1 MTSGFDTKAQT
12 ITRRR
17 FGQWGLAA
25 TAIGVGGCGGG
36 GGGGDEPAVEP
47 PAKAGALEMVAGALG
62 GGGFALQQGAMAR
75 LPAGLTGP
83 AFNAQGDFQFV
94 GLYGWDC
101 RVGRR
106 SRQGVSSFAP
116 TYPQSFRGHLFDA
129 MDRYL
134 VTVGLGSVHYLQ
146 GETPVLMAGGGSD
159 TALVDGVGARAS
171 VREFSSPL
179 LAQDGLVY
187 FIDGDPQKG
196 FLPMLRTLKTDGT
209 VKTLLPLP
217 RGSQLLESATGGVRR
232 FTKFETEPYEWADLV
247 LEGGAY
253 QWRVLPNQ
261 WPFDQWT
268 PLRKVYGAQDAYWAL
283 AGEPG
288 AREFRIAQLDL
299 SGRTL
304 AAGWRVRGGK
314 VTVAQGPPNMNPTS
328 LFVACSGTDE
338 AGSEVVECRL
348 ELPSTAVY
356 PWLGMQSNPGE
367 VDGQN
372 QARFSF
378 LSGAEALPDGAGGLI
393 LLENQRGNSSDAA
406 PAPAL
411 RSVSAAGQ
419 VSTWSLEPRGDR
431 IALAYGHLIA
441 YDRRNSALVRT
452 PRDGQSQSAWQT
464 WASSSHFASGGRHD
478 PGVQAL
484 RTDTT
489 GLLWF
494 ATRYSPQAGAGD
506 VYFGRANGNALVG
519 TIDANGQVKI
529 VAGDP
534 QALYTPQS
542 YPPLAQRPWYMDIAD
557 MAFEGGAAQVSWVL
571 CNRVELDGATNLVR
585 FHPELVRI
593 DTQGTQRFAL
603 SLEIDRNQIEFLK
616 EPFKQICV
624 LPGRPGEVFLSSA
637 CGVHRWTQAK
647 GLELLA
653 GQAVPTPGGVL
664 LGQLPAGLSLVKF
677 LAPGADRRSLYVG
690 SENSVLKLVLSD

>member
-1 MTSGFDTKAQT
+1 MTSGFDTKAQA

-25 TAIGVGGCGGG
+25 AASGVGGCGGG
-36 GGGGDEPAVEP
+36 GGGGGEPAVEP

-75 LPAGLTGP
+75 LPADLTGP
-83 AFNAQGDFQFV
+83 AFNAQGDLQFV

-106 SRQGVSSFAP
+106 SRQGVSSLAQ
-116 TYPQSFRGHLFDA
+116 TYPWSFRGYLFDA
-129 MDRYL
+129 LGRYL
-134 VTVGLGSVHYLQ
+134 VVTGGRSVHYLQ
-146 GETPVLMAGGGSD
+146 GETPVLLAGGGSD
-159 TALVDGVGARAS
+159 TALVDGVGALAS
-171 VREFSSPL
+171 VFGFDSPL

-187 FIDGDPQKG
+187 FIDTDHRYQPV
-196 FLPMLRTLKTDGT
+196 LRTLGIDGA

-232 FTKFETEPYEWADLV
+232 YTKFETEPYEWADLV
-247 LEGGAY
+247 LEDGAY

-304 AAGWRVRGGK
+304 AVGWRGRGGK
-314 VTVAQGPPNMNPTS
+314 VAVVQGPSNMTPTS
-328 LFVACSGTDE
+328 LFVACSDGTYE
-338 AGSEVVECRL
+338 GGSEIVECRL
-348 ELPSTAVY
+348 ELPTTAVY
-356 PWLGMQSNPGE
+356 PWLGMQANRGE
-367 VDGQN
+367 VDGQT

-378 LSGAEALPDGAGGLI
+378 LSGAEALSDGAGGLI
-393 LLENQRGNSSDAA
+393 LLENRRGNSSDAA

-411 RSVSAAGQ
+411 RSVSATGQ
-419 VSTWSLEPRGDR
+419 VSTWPLEPRGNC
-431 IALAYGHLIA
+431 IAIAYGHLIA
-441 YDRRNSALVRT
+441 YDARNSTLVRT
-452 PRDGQSQSAWQT
+452 PRDGQSAWQA

-478 PGVQAL
+478 PGVKVL

-494 ATRYSPQAGAGD
+494 ATRYSPQAGDGG

-542 YPPLAQRPWYMDIAD
+542 YPSLAQRPWYMDIAD

-571 CNRVELDGATNLVR
+571 CNRVELDGATHLVR

-593 DTQGTQRFAL
+593 DTQGIQRFAL
-603 SLEIDRNQIEFLK
+603 SLEIDRNQIEFFK

-664 LGQLPAGLSLVKF
+664 LGQLPAGLNLVKF
-677 LAPGADRRSLYVG
+677 LAPGVDRRSLYVG

>member
-1 MTSGFDTKAQT
+1 MDMTSRFDTQVQA

-17 FGQWGLAA
+17 FGQWGLVAA
-25 TAIGVGGCGGG
+25 ASGVAGCGGG
-36 GGGGDEPAVEP
+36 GGGEPAVEP
-47 PAKAGALEMVAGALG
+47 PAKVGALEKVAGLLG
-62 GGGFALQQGAMAR
+62 GGGFAISQGEMVR
-75 LPAGLTGP
+75 LPAELTGLS
-83 AFNAQGDFQFV
+83 FNRKRDLQFV
-94 GLYGWDC
+94 GVYGSDR

-106 SRQGVSSFAP
+106 SRDGVSSFVP
-116 TYPQSFRGHLFDA
+116 MYPNSFIGHLFDA

-134 VTVGLGSVHYLQ
+134 VTVGGGSVHYLQ
-146 GETPVLMAGGGSD
+146 GETPVLLAGGGAS
-159 TALVDGVGARAS
+159 TSLVDGVGASAS
-171 VREFSSPL
+171 LSHFDSPL
-179 LAQDGLVY
+179 LARDGLVY
-187 FIDGDPQKG
+187 FIDQDPQKG
-196 FLPMLRTLKTDGT
+196 FQPMLRTLGTDGT

-217 RGSQLLESATGGVRR
+217 LGSLLLESATGGVRR
-232 FTKFETEPYEWADLV
+232 YTKFSGAPYEWADLV
-247 LEGGAY
+247 LVGGEY
-253 QWRVLPNQ
+253 QWRAVPNQ
-261 WPFDQWT
+261 WPFDHWT
-268 PLRKVYGAQDAYWAL
+268 PLMKVHRDQDVYWAL
-283 AGEPG
+283 AGEQG
-288 AREFRIAQLDL
+288 AREFAIAHIDL
-299 SGRTL
+299 SGITPS
-304 AAGWRVRGGK
+304 GVWKVRGRK
-314 VTVAQGPPNMNPTS
+314 VAVVREPSNTAPVS
-328 LFVACSGTDE
+328 LFVACSDPPEGG
-338 AGSEVVECRL
+338 AEVVECRL
-348 ELPSTAVY
+348 EMPTTTVY
-356 PWLGMQSNPGE
+356 RWLGAQANAGE
-367 VDGQN
+367 VDGQS
-372 QARFSF
+372 QAQFSF
-378 LSGAEALPDGAGGLI
+378 VRGGEALPDGAGGLI

-411 RSVSAAGQ
+411 RSVSASGQ
-419 VSTWSLEPRGDR
+419 VGTWSLDPRGNR
-431 IALAYGHLIA
+431 IAIAYGHLIA
-441 YDRRNSALVRT
+441 YDSQNRALVRT
-452 PRDGQSQSAWQT
+452 STNGQSAWQA
-464 WASSSHFASGGRHD
+464 WVSSSHFVSGGRHN

-494 ATRYSPQAGAGD
+494 ATRYSPQPGDGD
-506 VYFGRANGNALVG
+506 VYFGRANGNSLVG
-519 TIDANGQVKI
+519 TIDASGQVKI

-593 DTQGTQRFAL
+593 DTQGIQRFAL
-603 SLEIDRNQIEFLK
+603 SLEIDRNLPEFFQ

-664 LGQLPAGLSLVKF
+664 LGQLPAGLNLVKF

>member
-1 MTSGFDTKAQT
+1 MDVTSRFDTQVPA

-25 TAIGVGGCGGG
+25 TASGVAGCGGG
-36 GGGGDEPAVEP
+36 GGGEPAVEP
-47 PAKAGALEMVAGALG
+47 PVKAGTLEMVAGALG

-75 LPAGLTGP
+75 LPADLTGP
-83 AFNAQGDFQFV
+83 AFNAQGDLQFV

-101 RVGRR
+101 RVGCRN
-106 SRQGVSSFAP
+106 RQGVSSFAR
-116 TYPQSFRGHLFDA
+116 TYPWSFRGYLFDA
-129 MDRYL
+129 LGRYL
-134 VTVGLGSVHYLQ
+134 VETGAGSVHFLQ
-146 GETPVLMAGGGSD
+146 GETPVLLAGGGSN

-171 VREFSSPL
+171 VFRFDSPL

-187 FIDGDPQKG
+187 FIDTDHRYQPV
-196 FLPMLRTLKTDGT
+196 LRTLGTDGA

-232 FTKFETEPYEWADLV
+232 YTKFATEPSEWADLV

-253 QWRVLPNQ
+253 QWRVLPTQ
-261 WPFDQWT
+261 WPFDLWT
-268 PLRKVYGAQDAYWAL
+268 PLRKVHGAQDAYWAL
-283 AGEPG
+283 AGEQG

-304 AAGWRVRGGK
+304 AVGWKVRGGQA
-314 VTVAQGPPNMNPTS
+314 TVVQGPSNMTPTS
-328 LFVACSGTDE
+328 LFVACSDGTAE
-338 AGSEVVECRL
+338 GGTEIVECRL
-348 ELPSTAVY
+348 EFPSTAVY
-356 PWLGMQSNPGE
+356 RWLGVQSNPGE

-378 LSGAEALPDGAGGLI
+378 LRGVEALPDGAGGLI

-406 PAPAL
+406 PVPAL

-419 VSTWSLEPRGDR
+419 VSTWSLEPRGNR
-431 IALAYGHLIA
+431 IAIAYGHLIA
-441 YDRRNSALVRT
+441 YDAQDRALVRT
-452 PRDGQSQSAWQT
+452 STNGQSAWQT
-464 WASSSHFASGGRHD
+464 WVSSSHFASGGRHD
-478 PGVQAL
+478 PGVQVL

-494 ATRYSPQAGAGD
+494 ATRYSPQAGDGD

-529 VAGDP
+529 VAGDT

-557 MAFEGGAAQVSWVL
+557 MAFEGGTAQVSWVL
-571 CNRVELDGATNLVR
+571 CNRVELDGSTTLVR

-593 DTQGTQRFAL
+593 DTQGIQRFPL
-603 SLEIDRNQIEFLK
+603 SLEIDRNLPEFFR

-624 LPGRPGEVFLSSA
+624 IPGRPGEVFLSSA

-653 GQAVPTPGGVL
+653 GQAAPTPGGVL
-664 LGQLPAGLSLVKF
+664 LGPLPAGLNLVKF
-677 LAPGADRRSLYVG
+677 LAPGVDRRSLYVG
-690 SENSVLKLVLSD
+690 SENSVLKLVLPD

>member
-1 MTSGFDTKAQT
+1 MTSGFDTKIQA

-25 TAIGVGGCGGG
+25 AASGVAGCGGG
-36 GGGGDEPAVEP
+36 GGGGGEPAVEP
-47 PAKAGALEMVAGALG
+47 PAKAGTLEMVAGALG

-75 LPAGLTGP
+75 LPADLTGP
-83 AFNAQGDFQFV
+83 AFNAQGDLQFV

-106 SRQGVSSFAP
+106 SQQGASSFAR
-116 TYPQSFRGHLFDA
+116 TYPSSFRGYLFDA
-129 MDRYL
+129 LGRYL
-134 VTVGLGSVHYLQ
+134 VVTGGGSVHYLQ
-146 GETPVLMAGGGSD
+146 GETPVLLAGGGSD
-159 TALVDGVGARAS
+159 TALVDGIGARAS
-171 VREFSSPL
+171 VREFNSPL

-187 FIDGDPQKG
+187 FIDADPQKG
-196 FLPMLRTLKTDGT
+196 FLPVLRTLGTDGA

-232 FTKFETEPYEWADLV
+232 YTKFATEPYEWADLV
-247 LEGGAY
+247 LEGGAF

-268 PLRKVYGAQDAYWAL
+268 PLRRVYGVQDAYWAL
-283 AGEPG
+283 AGEQG
-288 AREFRIAQLDL
+288 AREFTIAHFDL
-299 SGRTL
+299 SGRPL
-304 AAGWRVRGGK
+304 SGVWKVRGRR
-314 VTVAQGPPNMNPTS
+314 VVVVQGPSSMYPTS
-328 LFVACSGTDE
+328 LFVACSDGTYE
-338 AGSEVVECRL
+338 GGSEIVECRL
-348 ELPSTAVY
+348 ELPSTVVY
-356 PWLGMQSNPGE
+356 RWLGVQANAGE

-378 LSGAEALPDGAGGLI
+378 LRGVEALPDGAGGLI
-393 LLENQRGNSSDAA
+393 LLENQRGNSPDAA

-411 RSVSAAGQ
+411 RSVSASGQ

-441 YDRRNSALVRT
+441 YDRRNSTLVRT
-452 PRDGQSQSAWQT
+452 PRDGQSAWQA
-464 WASSSHFASGGRHD
+464 WASSSHFASGGWHNT
-478 PGVQAL
+478 GVQVL
-484 RTDTT
+484 RTDTM
-489 GLLWF
+489 GVLWF
-494 ATRYSPQAGAGD
+494 AKRYLPFVNPISNSKE
-506 VYFGRANGNALVG
+506 NGNPLVG

-534 QALYTPQS
+534 QALYTPQT
-542 YPPLAQRPWYMDIAD
+542 YPLLAQRPWYMDIAD

-571 CNRVELDGATNLVR
+571 CNRVELDGATNFVR

-593 DTQGTQRFAL
+593 DTQGIQRFAL
-603 SLEIDRNQIEFLK
+603 SLEIDQNQIEFTK

-664 LGQLPAGLSLVKF
+664 LGQLPAGLNLVKF